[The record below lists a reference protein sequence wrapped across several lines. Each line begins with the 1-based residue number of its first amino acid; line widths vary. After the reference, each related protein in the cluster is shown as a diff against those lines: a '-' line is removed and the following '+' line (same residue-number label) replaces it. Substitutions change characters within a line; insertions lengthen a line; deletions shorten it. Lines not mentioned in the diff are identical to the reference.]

1 VITPSEIDFKTVKI
15 TEQKK
20 LQIILKNAGNC
31 AFFVDLN
38 FKNNRFDEGY
48 IPPT

>member
-1 VITPSEIDFKTVKI
+1 
-15 TEQKK
+15 
-20 LQIILKNAGNC
+20 LKNAGNC

-48 IPPT
+48 VPPSDSQIASAFTLDFK